1 MAICLGGSLRNGDP
15 KLIPQLSGDF
25 VHRRLV
31 PAADE
36 NRSQGANIR
45 IQTRPDAPF
54 DAAQISFRRSQILLP
69 REKQSYIHRH
79 TGINGF
85 LDRGNAFGSTG
96 NLDEEVGPPGPGVKP
111 LDFNNCAWR
120 VVSERRRN
128 FKRNPTVDA
137 IRPVVDRAEQ
147 VGSLPEVLDSKLEEE
162 GLPGLALL
170 HLLADGVI
178 VEVRFL
184 NGVIE
189 DRWV

>member
-1 MAICLGGSLRNGDP
+1 MSSSESMATLDLP
-15 KLIPQLSGDF
+15 
-25 VHRRLV
+25 
-31 PAADE
+31 
-36 NRSQGANIR
+36 
-45 IQTRPDAPF
+45 
-54 DAAQISFRRSQILLP
+54 ILALLKGWLKMLN
-69 REKQSYIHRH
+69 E
-79 TGINGF
+79 
-85 LDRGNAFGSTG
+85 
-96 NLDEEVGPPGPGVKP
+96 GVN
-111 LDFNNCAWR
+111 NNCAWR

-170 HLLADGVI
+170 HPLADGVI

-189 DRWV
+189 DRRV